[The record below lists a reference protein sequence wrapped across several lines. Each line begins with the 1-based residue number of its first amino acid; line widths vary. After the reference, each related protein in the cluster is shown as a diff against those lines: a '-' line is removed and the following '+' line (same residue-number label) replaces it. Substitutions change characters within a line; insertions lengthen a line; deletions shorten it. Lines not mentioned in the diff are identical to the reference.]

1 MFEILEDSEMKDKKN
16 NKEAITLYNLKF
28 EYEDQYYE
36 KEKQDE
42 NKEENLSKNQYYK
55 IEDKKLEELEKVFK
69 QVKTNIK
76 LGYNL
81 KKKFIKEFT
90 SKNIPEII
98 VDIKAKDNKNLALIY
113 EGKNFSK
120 IIEIEISSHFLFVE
134 KLDNKD
140 LIFLTLNGNNY
151 ELLIYRLMQGQNNEK
166 KAYLLSQTIQET
178 IEGYEIKYINKK
190 DRYGMIKKSQPKA
203 YNLSYIKAI
212 SGNRFFCISNYG
224 FKMYALNEKNEY
236 QLVLLESYDK
246 IDFIYEIDTNK
257 FIFGSNIW
265 TVEGYGFCGNS
276 YTSYYHLL
284 LNKIELKDI
293 DKIKNKSNN
302 PHLSNLKVEE
312 KLKFSVI
319 SKTMFE
325 DNFSFPYMYDIKI
338 YFSDFVSLKNKY
350 FIIMLKKSILIFDME
365 IGKEIKRFE
374 VNVDGS
380 RYFETDIKKWDCP
393 ENDEFIMIVNNNVIL
408 FKLIEENSPISLN
421 ILNYGYFPELCFKE
435 TKDRTILKNLKKING
450 EKNRFYSY
458 TEESNDI
465 FIY

>member
-36 KEKQDE
+36 KENQDE

-76 LGYNL
+76 LFYNL

-190 DRYGMIKKSQPKA
+190 NIYGMIKKSQPKA

-302 PHLSNLKVEE
+302 PNLSNLKVKE

-325 DNFSFPYMYDIKI
+325 NNFSFPYMYDTKI
-338 YFSDFVSLKNKY
+338 CFSDFVSLKNKY

-408 FKLIEENSPISLN
+408 FKLIEENSSISLN

>member
-1 MFEILEDSEMKDKKN
+1 
-16 NKEAITLYNLKF
+16 
-28 EYEDQYYE
+28 
-36 KEKQDE
+36 
-42 NKEENLSKNQYYK
+42 
-55 IEDKKLEELEKVFK
+55 
-69 QVKTNIK
+69 
-76 LGYNL
+76 
-81 KKKFIKEFT
+81 
-90 SKNIPEII
+90 
-98 VDIKAKDNKNLALIY
+98 
-113 EGKNFSK
+113 
-120 IIEIEISSHFLFVE
+120 
-134 KLDNKD
+134 
-140 LIFLTLNGNNY
+140 
-151 ELLIYRLMQGQNNEK
+151 MQGQNNEK

-408 FKLIEENSPISLN
+408 FKLIEENSSISLN

>member
-1 MFEILEDSEMKDKKN
+1 MRKMS
-16 NKEAITLYNLKF
+16 T
-28 EYEDQYYE
+28 
-36 KEKQDE
+36 
-42 NKEENLSKNQYYK
+42 NQ
-55 IEDKKLEELEKVFK
+55 F
-69 QVKTNIK
+69 
-76 LGYNL
+76 
-81 KKKFIKEFT
+81 
-90 SKNIPEII
+90 
-98 VDIKAKDNKNLALIY
+98 
-113 EGKNFSK
+113 
-120 IIEIEISSHFLFVE
+120 
-134 KLDNKD
+134 
-140 LIFLTLNGNNY
+140 
-151 ELLIYRLMQGQNNEK
+151 
-166 KAYLLSQTIQET
+166 
-178 IEGYEIKYINKK
+178 
-190 DRYGMIKKSQPKA
+190 
-203 YNLSYIKAI
+203 
-212 SGNRFFCISNYG
+212 
-224 FKMYALNEKNEY
+224 
-236 QLVLLESYDK
+236 
-246 IDFIYEIDTNK
+246 DFIYEIEANK
-257 FIFGSNIW
+257 FIFGLNLRR
-265 TVEGYGFCGNS
+265 VEGYGFCGNA
-276 YTSYYHLL
+276 YTCYHNLFI
-284 LNKIELKDI
+284 NKIELKDI

-408 FKLIEENSPISLN
+408 FKLIEENSSISLN

-450 EKNRFYSY
+450 EKKRFYSY